1 MSRPARRG
9 WVIAGVLLL
18 GPVAAVRAQPP
29 GGAPVGPAF
38 NPYMN
43 LLRRNN
49 PTYLNYYGLVRP
61 QLEFRQSIQGLR
73 QDLGATQAQTQ
84 QLQGE
89 AALPATG
96 HATSFMNSSRYF
108 MTNAGGGVS
117 RAGGQ
122 PGLGA
127 RPGLGGGGP
136 VGAASSGGAT
146 RAPSRR

>member
-1 MSRPARRG
+1 
-9 WVIAGVLLL
+9 VIAGVLLL

-29 GGAPVGPAF
+29 GGVPVGPAF

-96 HATSFMNSSRYF
+96 HSTSFMNSSRYF
-108 MTNAGGGVS
+108 MTNAGGGMS
-117 RAGGQ
+117 RAGGR
-122 PGLGA
+122 PGFGA
-127 RPGLGGGGP
+127 RPTPGGGGQVGQ
-136 VGAASSGGAT
+136 VGAASSGGAARTPT
-146 RAPSRR
+146 RR